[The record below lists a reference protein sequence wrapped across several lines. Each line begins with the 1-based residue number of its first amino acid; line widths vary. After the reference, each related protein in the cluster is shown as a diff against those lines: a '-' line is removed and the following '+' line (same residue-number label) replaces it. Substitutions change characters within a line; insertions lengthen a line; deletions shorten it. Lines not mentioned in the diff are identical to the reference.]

1 MRILMIGDVV
11 GRGGCDHL
19 AKVLPGIKRMYTPDV
34 VIANGENSSEGN
46 GLLPSSAEHLW
57 DSGVDIITGGNHTL
71 RRRELYDILDEN
83 ENIIRPANLHHTAP
97 GRGVTVY
104 EGMHFK
110 LAVINLM
117 GVAYMEPLENPFEC
131 IERLLADIDCKH
143 IMVDFHAEAT
153 AEKLCM
159 GFFLDGR
166 VSLVV
171 GTHTHVQTADERI
184 LPAGTGYITDIGMC
198 GSFNSVLG
206 VKPEA
211 AIRRMR
217 THLPTRF
224 ENDSGEHCLSGVVAD
239 IDDSTGRTIKIERIN
254 VF

>member
-1 MRILMIGDVV
+1 MRLLIIGDVV
-11 GRGGCDHL
+11 GRRGCEHV
-19 AKVLPGIKRMYTPDV
+19 AKVLPGLRRQYSPDV
-34 VIANGENSSEGN
+34 IIANGENASEGN
-46 GLLPSSAEHLW
+46 GLLPSSAQQLW

-71 RRRELYDILDEN
+71 RRQEIYIFLDEN
-83 ENIIRPANLHHTAP
+83 DNIIRPANMHQSAP

-110 LAVINLM
+110 LAVINLL

-131 IERLLADIDCKH
+131 VEKLLKDIDCKH
-143 IMVDFHAEAT
+143 ILLDFHAEAT

-171 GTHTHVQTADERI
+171 GTHTHIQTADERI
-184 LPAGTGYITDIGMC
+184 LPGGTGYITDIGMC

-206 VKPEA
+206 VRPEA

-224 ENDSGEHCLSGVVAD
+224 DNDGGEHCLSGIVAD
-239 IDDSTGRTIKIERIN
+239 LDDDSGKTLKIERIN
-254 VF
+254 VM